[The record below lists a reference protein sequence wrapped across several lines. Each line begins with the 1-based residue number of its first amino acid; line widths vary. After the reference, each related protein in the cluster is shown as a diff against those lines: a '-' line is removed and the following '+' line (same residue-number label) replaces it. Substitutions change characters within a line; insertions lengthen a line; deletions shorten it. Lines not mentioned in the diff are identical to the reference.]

1 MTESSTDDNKAAFV
15 DGLEVLPTF
24 DTEKTISGMLY
35 CM

>member
-24 DTEKTISGMLY
+24 DTETCTVYGR
-35 CM
+35 